1 MAVAKEDLAATN
13 LTSMV
18 SLDTDK
24 PPEASMVN
32 LEASTD
38 SLEASMDS
46 LEASMDSLEAT
57 MDNSLEAS
65 STSRLDVS
73 TGSTP
78 AASLG
83 VSTKDVTDNSP
94 ADLKIVTVISLLGEV
109 ALRTVNADSVESVDS
124 VMLTDSEVLVA
135 PTDPILA
142 MVDSM
147 AVSKDANR
155 PTFETATVND
165 RDATSGNFGS
175 LFLFVFFEY
184 LLTFAFN
191 ISVFGKNG
199 VPAATT

>member
-32 LEASTD
+32 LEASMVN
-38 SLEASMDS
+38 LEASTDS

-83 VSTKDVTDNSP
+83 V
-94 ADLKIVTVISLLGEV
+94 

-124 VMLTDSEVLVA
+124 VMLTDSAVLEA

-175 LFLFVFFEY
+175 LFLFMFFEY

>member
-24 PPEASMVN
+24 PPEASTVN
-32 LEASTD
+32 
-38 SLEASMDS
+38 

-124 VMLTDSEVLVA
+124 VMLTDSEVLEA

-155 PTFETATVND
+155 LTFETATVND
-165 RDATSGNFGS
+165 RDATSGNFEVGFS
-175 LFLFVFFEY
+175 LCSL
-184 LLTFAFN
+184 N
-191 ISVFGKNG
+191 IF
-199 VPAATT
+199 